1 MNVDKNLPEPDFLL
15 PTAEPV
21 TVGWG
26 KKETQ
31 FHGSLG
37 KQSAIKKEVSG
48 EKKIQKSMMV
58 MVFRNMMALKKAVCF
73 ESYKFFTCC

>member
-1 MNVDKNLPEPDFLL
+1 MCHVYDVYEPTRIYQFLL

-37 KQSAIKKEVSG
+37 KQSAIKKEEVSG
-48 EKKIQKSMMV
+48 EKIQKV
-58 MVFRNMMALKKAVCF
+58 
-73 ESYKFFTCC
+73 